1 MNSKF
6 YKGLTLCIAGF
17 GIIIGLLM
25 AYEYKTIVA
34 LISVWTGTAFLCF
47 IFGGIAKILLYL
59 EKLCI
64 TGKEADNELKEQRA
78 DWKCPVCSQI
88 NKGNDRVCV
97 KCHWK
102 RLTKG

>member
-6 YKGLTLCIAGF
+6 YKGLTLCIAVF

-47 IFGGIAKILLYL
+47 IFGGIAKILVYL

-64 TGKEADNELKEQRA
+64 TGKEADNELK
-78 DWKCPVCSQI
+78 
-88 NKGNDRVCV
+88 
-97 KCHWK
+97 
-102 RLTKG
+102 